1 MTLSIL
7 PVVFFVL
14 LLLFTALQFP
24 PLLILIGDFVSRK
37 NICTDKSRF
46 QVSGRKSLLSAT
58 QAFKSNDAIG
68 SHAINESN
76 DTWQNLDT

>member
-14 LLLFTALQFP
+14 LLLFAALQFP
-24 PLLILIGDFVSRK
+24 LLLILIGDLVPRK

-46 QVSGRKSLLSAT
+46 QISGRKSLLSAT
-58 QAFKSNDAIG
+58 QTFEPNDTIG